1 MTIRLR
7 GHHLLCMLTFVGKGY
22 TADFTAKYR
31 LIAARL
37 SDGEAIEI
45 IDGPDDI
52 CQPLLTEPTAHCRQ
66 DSVLER
72 DAKAL
77 AAVSALL
84 ARPVATGTVIVPDAA
99 FLKRMRTAFESGV
112 VRDACVAC
120 EWVPLCDKIAADG
133 YDGVLVQSVE
143 QAPYP

>member
-37 SDGEAIEI
+37 SAGEAIEI
-45 IDGPDDI
+45 VDGPDDV
-52 CQPLLTEPTAHCRQ
+52 CQPLLAKPTAHCRQ
-66 DSVLER
+66 DSVLDR

-77 AAVSALL
+77 TAVSALL
-84 ARPVATGTVIVPDAA
+84 ARPVATGCVIVPDAA
-99 FLKRMRTAFESGV
+99 FLAQMRAAFASGS
-112 VRDACVAC
+112 VRAACAAC
-120 EWVPLCDKIAADG
+120 EWGPLCDTIAAGG
-133 YDGVLVQSVE
+133 YDGVLVDVVE
-143 QAPYP
+143 AAPHS